1 MPSCLA
7 IFAHPDDVEYFAA
20 GTMLQLA
27 QRGWELHYF
36 DLCAGNGGSVQMDG
50 PTTATVRLAEAQ
62 EAARILGAKFY
73 PPVVND
79 MTLTFDIE
87 VMRKVASVIR
97 QSRADIV
104 LTHALSDYMEDHM
117 ACARLATS
125 AAFTHG
131 MPNFDTVPPAA
142 TYGHDV
148 TIDHAMPH
156 GLRTPLRQKVRA
168 GLYVDVGP
176 VQDQA
181 RKALA
186 AHASQKDWL
195 DKSQGMDSYL
205 HTLDKMSAAVGA
217 LSGKYPLAQ
226 GWCRHHHLGYSAT
239 EIDPLRSA
247 LGSDCVVD
255 AVYEAALEQPLP

>member
-27 QRGWELHYF
+27 KRGWELHYF

-62 EAARILGAKFY
+62 QAARLLGAKFY

-87 VMRKVASVIR
+87 VMRKV
-97 QSRADIV
+97 
-104 LTHALSDYMEDHM
+104 YMEDHM
-117 ACARLATS
+117 ACARLAVS

-131 MPNFDTVPPAA
+131 MPNFDTVPPAQPYA
-142 TYGHDV
+142 HDV
-148 TIDHAMPH
+148 TIYHAMPH

-181 RKALA
+181 RQALA

-205 HTLDKMSAAVGA
+205 QTLDTMSAAVGS
-217 LSGKYPLAQ
+217 LSGKYALAQ
-226 GWCRHHHLGYSAT
+226 GWSRHLHLGYSAA

-247 LGSDCVVD
+247 LGSDCLVD
-255 AVYEAALEQPLP
+255 AAYEAALEHPLP

>member
-1 MPSCLA
+1 
-7 IFAHPDDVEYFAA
+7 
-20 GTMLQLA
+20 
-27 QRGWELHYF
+27 
-36 DLCAGNGGSVQMDG
+36 
-50 PTTATVRLAEAQ
+50 
-62 EAARILGAKFY
+62 
-73 PPVVND
+73 
-79 MTLTFDIE
+79 
-87 VMRKVASVIR
+87 
-97 QSRADIV
+97 
-104 LTHALSDYMEDHM
+104 M

-131 MPNFDTVPPAA
+131 MPNFDTVPAA
-142 TYGHDV
+142 PTYAHDV
-148 TIDHAMPH
+148 TIYHAMPH

-217 LSGKYPLAQ
+217 LSGKYQLAQ
-226 GWCRHHHLGYSAT
+226 GWCRHHHLGYSAS

-247 LGSDCVVD
+247 LGSDCVLD
-255 AVYEAALEQPLP
+255 AAYEAALEQPLP